1 MTFGQKIRAL
11 RKGRGLSQRDL
22 AGKVKVN
29 FSYIS
34 KIENERLDFG
44 DYPSVKLIR
53 KLAKALDA
61 DHDELLILAEKIPE
75 AIRKRIIQ
83 RPDVFRRLA
92 VLDDVALD
100 KILEALGVEGS

>member
-11 RKGRGLSQRDL
+11 RKCQGLSQRDL
-22 AGKVKVN
+22 AGKVRVN

-53 KLAKALDA
+53 KLAKALGA

-75 AIRKRIIQ
+75 PIRKRIIQ
-83 RPDVFRRLA
+83 RPEAFRRLA
-92 VLDDVALD
+92 NLDDEALD
-100 KILEALGVEGS
+100 KILVDLGDEGS